1 MIVAVDN
8 TNVSAAAWVHSI
20 SWKESHRPFCSPDF
34 IDMHSPERQEKYLL
48 HKIAN
53 GSRLYIL
60 VEDRPIGI
68 VSITGSVIEDLY
80 ILPEQQ
86 NMGFGTKLLRHA
98 INQCSDVPTLWILE
112 NNKDAERLYRRIG
125 FKPTGRRN
133 SITNE
138 LDEIEFALV

>member
-1 MIVAVDN
+1 M
-8 TNVSAAAWVHSI
+8 
-20 SWKESHRPFCSPDF
+20 
-34 IDMHSPERQEKYLL
+34 
-48 HKIAN
+48 
-53 GSRLYIL
+53 
-60 VEDRPIGI
+60 EDRPIGI

-86 NMGFGTKLLRHA
+86 NRGFGTKLLRHA